1 MDTVWGYWK
10 VVKQVDS
17 GRGHAVEQYDW
28 RIWVRTGLVGVVD
41 SQRALVKGV
50 LVRAQWGIPS

>member
-1 MDTVWGYWK
+1 MGVLEGCG
-10 VVKQVDS
+10 QVDS
-17 GRGHAVEQYDW
+17 GRGHAMEQYDW
-28 RIWVRTGLVGVVD
+28 RVWVRTGLVVVVD